1 MFETGE
7 TITGATSGASGTV
20 TRYRA
25 NPVQNIQQLLA
36 YADID
41 NTIYDFLEEFRKSF
55 MEGIPSN
62 LATGIDKRNLEKHI
76 RELYRRKG
84 TKEGAKLF
92 MKILLDENAEVF
104 YPNQYMLRT
113 SDADWDKP
121 TILRCSTV
129 GSSIPS
135 EIIGQSITG
144 QDSMQLLLLKTLQF
158 LQPPVVYLMLKF
170 KISNVVG
177 SFQVDETIFATS
189 SVQDVRFNFIVRQ
202 INTTVSITN
211 DGTLYQSGDAID
223 LDCII
228 LIGSGDVSATV
239 GDIQTGS
246 VSGVLVD
253 DAGTGYE
260 IGDLVVFTDNGTE
273 AGFVKE
279 AEAQVTVI
287 HGNIVDETDSD
298 IILQED
304 GTNQFIEL
312 FNFQLEEGTTVG
324 EEPYAVFGIDRTY
337 SNTSS
342 YYYPIYLTNYA
353 ATQST
358 ITKSSALVNGAT
370 FASTTVALDGNAGGT
385 IDIRND
391 CKRNQYWY

>member
-1 MFETGE
+1 M
-7 TITGATSGASGTV
+7 
-20 TRYRA
+20 
-25 NPVQNIQQLLA
+25 A

-121 TILRCSTV
+121 TVLRCSTV
-129 GSSIPS
+129 GSSVPS

-144 QDSMQLLLLKTLQF
+144 QDSNATALVEDITVFTAAGGISYIEVQ
-158 LQPPVVYLMLKF
+158 
-170 KISNVVG
+170 ISNVVG
-177 SFQVDETIFATS
+177 SFQVDETIYATS

-223 LDCII
+223 LD
-228 LIGSGDVSATV
+228 
-239 GDIQTGS
+239 
-246 VSGVLVD
+246 
-253 DAGTGYE
+253 
-260 IGDLVVFTDNGTE
+260 
-273 AGFVKE
+273 
-279 AEAQVTVI
+279 
-287 HGNIVDETDSD
+287 
-298 IILQED
+298 
-304 GTNQFIEL
+304 
-312 FNFQLEEGTTVG
+312 
-324 EEPYAVFGIDRTY
+324 
-337 SNTSS
+337 
-342 YYYPIYLTNYA
+342 
-353 ATQST
+353 
-358 ITKSSALVNGAT
+358 
-370 FASTTVALDGNAGGT
+370 ASIFD
-385 IDIRND
+385 
-391 CKRNQYWY
+391 W